1 MGTISPTARD
11 TWVTNMISNNIFI
24 SYLLFLIK
32 EDIID
37 LTNIDKN
44 IIRSPLHML
53 VASICI
59 IVINLGV
66 SSGNEEVDKVISKY
80 RNSIIHCEGSIS
92 ADIPYCINTIVDNI
106 IEKFIIDENINHMY
120 FNNYRKEDLEWKK
133 QKNIS
138 WECI

>member
-44 IIRSPLHML
+44 IISHHYT
-53 VASICI
+53 C
-59 IVINLGV
+59 
-66 SSGNEEVDKVISKY
+66 
-80 RNSIIHCEGSIS
+80 
-92 ADIPYCINTIVDNI
+92 
-106 IEKFIIDENINHMY
+106 
-120 FNNYRKEDLEWKK
+120 
-133 QKNIS
+133 
-138 WECI
+138 